1 MNTYIKYFENRGKNM
16 PFIIKDDDVLDKYNE
31 IWDKIKNRLNI
42 KLHSMPIY
50 DERYIKAEVRE
61 FNGVIRVKDW
71 FRIWHWINV
80 TFLLIV
86 ILF

>member
-16 PFIIKDDDVLDKYNE
+16 PFIIKDDDVFDKYNE

-61 FNGVIRVKDW
+61 FNGVIRVKD
-71 FRIWHWINV
+71 
-80 TFLLIV
+80 
-86 ILF
+86 

>member
-50 DERYIKAEVRE
+50 DERCIKAEVRE
-61 FNGVIRVKDW
+61 FNGVIRVKD
-71 FRIWHWINV
+71 
-80 TFLLIV
+80 
-86 ILF
+86 

>member
-1 MNTYIKYFENRGKNM
+1 M
-16 PFIIKDDDVLDKYNE
+16 PFIIKDDDVFDKYNE

-61 FNGVIRVKDW
+61 FNGVIRVKD
-71 FRIWHWINV
+71 
-80 TFLLIV
+80 
-86 ILF
+86 